1 MLCYYFV
8 LHSLHV
14 GLFPAI
20 TLPVVRPCAF
30 KIFKGKNKKSNNRV
44 SPDPSI
50 STTVEGKKESEE
62 GDVDVNFC
70 ECRKSLTPVNL
81 SEYSETTSE
90 YHSSYGSYGSNHT
103 SLRSYARSV
112 SNSDSAYDST
122 RSSPAQTRPAYY
134 ATVTYLN
141 VNDSEDSS
149 SIHTEYTMLD
159 YEDTEDEDA
168 QNMINESIEH
178 GAL

>member
-1 MLCYYFV
+1 MVFTDFFTETRKKWLQ
-8 LHSLHV
+8 
-14 GLFPAI
+14 
-20 TLPVVRPCAF
+20 AF
-30 KIFKGKNKKSNNRV
+30 KVFKGKNKKSNNRV
-44 SPDPSI
+44 SPDPSRS
-50 STTVEGKKESEE
+50 STVE

-70 ECRKSLTPVNL
+70 GCRKSLTPVNL

-90 YHSSYGSYGSNHT
+90 YHSSYASYGSNHT
-103 SLRSYARSV
+103 SVRSYARSV
-112 SNSDSAYDST
+112 SNTDSAYDST